1 MREHAY
7 KRFKT
12 VAGEIST
19 NLELQSE
26 TIENMEI
33 NDSMEPIAH
42 LEWTLGIGLICLS
55 ILNASIDA
63 LGLFLL
69 CIGSVFP
76 DIFDWA
82 LFSGQRFIRG
92 HREISHTVFFI
103 LSLMVISW
111 MFPVLGF
118 LALGSILHIVE
129 DIVSGGNPVYLF
141 SPITHRGS
149 ILILSKEQSIR
160 IGAWF
165 RKIIKGSYTGSENIG
180 DELSWLW
187 FLTILGSWILMIG
200 VFLYFNNIV

>member
-1 MREHAY
+1 M
-7 KRFKT
+7 
-12 VAGEIST
+12 
-19 NLELQSE
+19 E
-26 TIENMEI
+26 T

-55 ILNASIDA
+55 ILNTTIDA

-82 LFSGQRFIRG
+82 LFSGKRFIRG
-92 HREISHTVFFI
+92 HRELSHTIFFI
-103 LSLMVISW
+103 LSLIVISW

-118 LALGSILHIVE
+118 LTLGSFLHIVE

-187 FLTILGSWILMIG
+187 FLTILGSWILLIG
-200 VFLYFNNIV
+200 IFLYFSNML